1 MTFIESETIE
11 LKSSVVADLCKEVIA
26 FANTRGGTL
35 YIGVEDNGTVIG
47 VDSADRVTLQIN
59 NMVRDSIK
67 PDITMFVH
75 YETQVIN
82 DKQIIA
88 VTVQE
93 GTDRPYY
100 LGSKGLKPSGVYVRN
115 GTSTDPASDTAI
127 RKMIKETDGD
137 HFEEMRSLEQNLTF
151 DVAKKE
157 FAERKV
163 PFGIPQMKTL
173 GIMNQE
179 GIYTNLGLLLS
190 DQCVHTIKAA
200 VFEGTTQNEFKD
212 RREFAGSLFEQMN
225 EAYDYIDFRNQNH
238 STFLKLHRIDR
249 RDYPEA
255 AVREALLNLL
265 VHREYSFRASSF
277 ISVYLD
283 RIEFTSIGGLISGM
297 TLQDVMMGISVCRNA
312 KLANVFY
319 RLELIEAY
327 GTGIRKIMEAYEG
340 SARKPK
346 IEVTE
351 NAFKITIPNRNISN
365 ASDEET
371 EDQKES
377 VEQEKRVM
385 KLAKENG
392 SVSRKEIEG
401 VLGISQSTGGR
412 LLKKMVAA
420 GQIVQIGKGKN
431 THYVL
436 QN

>member
-1 MTFIESETIE
+1 
-11 LKSSVVADLCKEVIA
+11 
-26 FANTRGGTL
+26 
-35 YIGVEDNGTVIG
+35 
-47 VDSADRVTLQIN
+47 
-59 NMVRDSIK
+59 
-67 PDITMFVH
+67 
-75 YETQVIN
+75 
-82 DKQIIA
+82 
-88 VTVQE
+88 
-93 GTDRPYY
+93 
-100 LGSKGLKPSGVYVRN
+100 
-115 GTSTDPASDTAI
+115 
-127 RKMIKETDGD
+127 
-137 HFEEMRSLEQNLTF
+137 
-151 DVAKKE
+151 
-157 FAERKV
+157 
-163 PFGIPQMKTL
+163 
-173 GIMNQE
+173 
-179 GIYTNLGLLLS
+179 
-190 DQCVHTIKAA
+190 
-200 VFEGTTQNEFKD
+200 
-212 RREFAGSLFEQMN
+212 MN

-327 GTGIRKIMEAYEG
+327 GTGI
-340 SARKPK
+340 
-346 IEVTE
+346 
-351 NAFKITIPNRNISN
+351 PNRNISN

>member
-1 MTFIESETIE
+1 MVYGYCRVSTKGQAKDGNSIE
-11 LKSSVVADLCKEVIA
+11 A
-26 FANTRGGTL
+26 
-35 YIGVEDNGTVIG
+35 
-47 VDSADRVTLQIN
+47 Q
-59 NMVRDSIK
+59 
-67 PDITMFVH
+67 
-75 YETQVIN
+75 
-82 DKQIIA
+82 
-88 VTVQE
+88 
-93 GTDRPYY
+93 
-100 LGSKGLKPSGVYVRN
+100 
-115 GTSTDPASDTAI
+115 
-127 RKMIKETDGD
+127 
-137 HFEEMRSLEQNLTF
+137 
-151 DVAKKE
+151 
-157 FAERKV
+157 
-163 PFGIPQMKTL
+163 
-173 GIMNQE
+173 
-179 GIYTNLGLLLS
+179 
-190 DQCVHTIKAA
+190 
-200 VFEGTTQNEFKD
+200 
-212 RREFAGSLFEQMN
+212 
-225 EAYDYIDFRNQNH
+225 
-238 STFLKLHRIDR
+238 
-249 RDYPEA
+249 EA

-412 LLKKMVAA
+412 LLKKMVAT